1 MINELISKISRRR
14 SKVVID
20 RIKPYIKNSSRLI
33 DIGSGTGDIA
43 DLLNKQG
50 INITPVDV
58 VDFHGPRLVKTVYMM
73 AKLCLFQA
81 NRLIQHFY

>member
-43 DLLNKQG
+43 DLLNKQD

-58 VDFHGPRLVKTVYMM
+58 VDFHGPRLVKTVIYDGKTLPFPSQSFDT
-73 AKLCLFQA
+73 ALL
-81 NRLIQHFY
+81 